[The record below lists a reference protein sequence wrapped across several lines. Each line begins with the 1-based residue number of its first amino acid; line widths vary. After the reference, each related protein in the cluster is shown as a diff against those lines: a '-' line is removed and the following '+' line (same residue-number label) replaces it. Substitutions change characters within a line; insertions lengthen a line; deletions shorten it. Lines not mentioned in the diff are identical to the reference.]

1 MLMGKVVGTVVS
13 TQKDDGMVGFKLL
26 VVQNVDVEMKLT
38 SSYVIAT
45 DAVGAGLNELVI
57 VVQGSSA
64 RLTDQTKNKPVDA
77 AIICIVDSVEVG
89 GRMVYT
95 KGLEAGERPG
105 PELVK
110 IQRAG

>member
-1 MLMGKVVGTVVS
+1 MLMGRVVGTVVS
-13 TQKDDGMVGFKLL
+13 TQKDEGLRGFKML
-26 VVQNVDVEMKLT
+26 VVQNVDVSMKLA

-77 AIICIVDSVEVG
+77 AIVCIVDSVEVG
-89 GRMVYT
+89 GKTVYQ
-95 KGLEAGERPG
+95 KGCEAATAAA
-105 PELVK
+105 
-110 IQRAG
+110 QA